1 MQLLLARWE
10 FSAVTVFHFF
20 FVPLTIGLAF
30 LVALMQTLAYK
41 RGDAGW
47 DRLSRFFGRLFLIE
61 MAVGIVTG
69 IVLEFQFGLNWSAY
83 SVFVGNIF
91 GAPLAIEA
99 LLAFFMES
107 TFIGLW
113 IFGRG
118 RLSPRL
124 HLATIWMVSLG
135 TTLSA
140 LFILAANSWMQHPVG
155 YKVVHGQAVL
165 TNFWLLLGNPML
177 WGSFAHTVLGASP
190 AAVSTGL
197 RFCGPAG
204 SPPSSPEWRPSSSP
218 FRVTSRLA

>member
-1 MQLLLARWE
+1 
-10 FSAVTVFHFF
+10 
-20 FVPLTIGLAF
+20 
-30 LVALMQTLAYK
+30 
-41 RGDAGW
+41 
-47 DRLSRFFGRLFLIE
+47 
-61 MAVGIVTG
+61 MAVGVVTG

-107 TFIGLW
+107 TFVGLW

-140 LFILAANSWMQHPVG
+140 FFILAANSWMQHPVG
-155 YKVVHGQAVL
+155 YKVVPGQAVL
-165 TNFWLLLGNPML
+165 TNFW
-177 WGSFAHTVLGASP
+177 ASRQP
-190 AAVSTGL
+190 DVVGFFCPHRPRRVCDCGSTGARDKHL
-197 RFCGPAG
+197 AG
-204 SPPSSPEWRPSSSP
+204 APRTPQ
-218 FRVTSRLA
+218 